1 MWQLLDPGRARN
13 AGSKAVSPFALTT
26 VNIVNIRSFVLLLFW
41 KNKCDTTL
49 SSRGDARLPI
59 DERTGKW
66 QRN

>member
-26 VNIVNIRSFVLLLFW
+26 VNIVNIRSLVLLLFW